1 MIKNKFKI
9 FKVFLCLVVV
19 IICLFAIK
27 VLAYTINKNTVK
39 LVKSGMGDGI
49 YEINHQY
56 KSVFNQTYQNK
67 VDKAINKKIKNNN
80 YTFNNPLIVYNPYG
94 TNTLGLNI
102 YFDTD
107 KKASLSY
114 VISASDTND
123 YSNTLFNNSE
133 DNMST
138 HHEYQIIGLV
148 PNKENKIKLTLTY
161 ENGESESKEI
171 LINVPKLKKETE
183 ITISSK
189 SGESTELLENG
200 LFAILGHDKSFSS
213 NIYLFDNNGQIR
225 SELILEDYRA
235 DRIEFIDDK
244 MFYPINDNKLALVNR
259 LGMIE
264 KNYKIDGYK
273 MHHDFIYDEKENKV
287 LILADEIDSDTE
299 EDIIITLDLNSG
311 DIEELID
318 LKDYFKES
326 YESAVKPEDAEK
338 LDWIHIN
345 SLDLTD
351 DGLLLSSRELSA
363 IIKMENIYTEPNIS
377 YIIADESVFKGTEVE
392 NLVLSKIGD
401 FVSNA
406 GQHTVTYT
414 DDNDTNDSTYY
425 VSIYNNNYNG
435 AATRPNFDWSNYPG
449 TGSYED
455 GEKSMYYK
463 YLVNEDDKTYKLIES
478 IDVPYSSIVSSI
490 QFVDDHYVISSGKSH
505 TYGEYDKDG
514 VLIKQ
519 FEYSSEKFSYR
530 VFKYNFNNIWFK

>member
-213 NIYLFDNNGQIR
+213 NI
-225 SELILEDYRA
+225 
-235 DRIEFIDDK
+235 
-244 MFYPINDNKLALVNR
+244 
-259 LGMIE
+259 
-264 KNYKIDGYK
+264 
-273 MHHDFIYDEKENKV
+273 
-287 LILADEIDSDTE
+287 
-299 EDIIITLDLNSG
+299 
-311 DIEELID
+311 
-318 LKDYFKES
+318 
-326 YESAVKPEDAEK
+326 
-338 LDWIHIN
+338 
-345 SLDLTD
+345 
-351 DGLLLSSRELSA
+351 
-363 IIKMENIYTEPNIS
+363 
-377 YIIADESVFKGTEVE
+377 
-392 NLVLSKIGD
+392 
-401 FVSNA
+401 
-406 GQHTVTYT
+406 
-414 DDNDTNDSTYY
+414 
-425 VSIYNNNYNG
+425 
-435 AATRPNFDWSNYPG
+435 
-449 TGSYED
+449 
-455 GEKSMYYK
+455 
-463 YLVNEDDKTYKLIES
+463 
-478 IDVPYSSIVSSI
+478 
-490 QFVDDHYVISSGKSH
+490 
-505 TYGEYDKDG
+505 
-514 VLIKQ
+514 
-519 FEYSSEKFSYR
+519 
-530 VFKYNFNNIWFK
+530 